1 MSTATETSSTLNDL
15 VQICL
20 DGEKGFAEAAEH
32 VADSSLKLELMDYSK
47 QRHDFASDLQT
58 MVFRTGDEP
67 SHSGDL
73 SAGLHRVW
81 IDVKAAFTGNDR
93 HAILAECER
102 GEDAAVDAYR
112 KALTSGLSS
121 DVAQLVQ
128 SQSNAVKRTH
138 DRIKALRDAA
148 KK

>member
-20 DGEKGFAEAAEH
+20 DGEKGFAEAANRTTDP
-32 VADSSLKLELMDYSK
+32 ALKVELMDYSK
-47 QRHDFASDLQT
+47 QRRDFAADLKSL
-58 MVFRTGDEP
+58 VARNGDKP
-67 SHSGDL
+67 SESGNL

-81 IDVKAAFTGNDR
+81 IDVKAVFTGNDR

-102 GEDAAVDAYR
+102 GEDSAVAAYKNAQDG
-112 KALTSGLSS
+112 GLSS
-121 DVAQLVQ
+121 DVLQLVQ
-128 SQSNAVKRTH
+128 SQFFAVKRTH
-138 DRIKALRDAA
+138 DRIKTLRDAV

>member
-20 DGEKGFAEAAEH
+20 DGEKGFKEAAEH
-32 VADSSLKLELMDYSK
+32 VADSSLKLELMDYSM
-47 QRHDFASDLQT
+47 QRRDFAADLQAL
-58 MVFRTGDEP
+58 VSRSGEEP
-67 SHSGDL
+67 SHSGDI

-81 IDVKAAFTGNDR
+81 IDVKAAFTGHDR
-93 HAILAECER
+93 HAVLAECER
-102 GEDAAVDAYR
+102 GEDAAVEAY
-112 KALTSGLSS
+112 KTALSHGLSS
-121 DVAQLVQ
+121 DIAQLIQ
-128 SQSNAVKRTH
+128 SQANAVKRTH